1 MESEMVFRPM
11 LVIGK
16 SKRSNNFT
24 KLNPTH
30 ALLFKI
36 HAHFTLPVGLSWLP
50 KQDSIFINE

>member
-1 MESEMVFRPM
+1 MVFRPM

-24 KLNPTH
+24 KLHPTH

-50 KQDSIFINE
+50 KQDSIFIKE